1 MSKKAKSM
9 IPMTEEEK
17 NALHQIARFDSR
29 ITDDNTVVRLDKTVR
44 NKDGSKVKKYVIAQ
58 GEKVKYKADFIEDSR
73 RQKLVQIVSIKR
85 VEKLPERKAA
95 APKRKPAKSPV
106 VSG

>member
-1 MSKKAKSM
+1 MRCIRSR
-9 IPMTEEEK
+9 
-17 NALHQIARFDSR
+17 ALTAASARFDSR

-106 VSG
+106 VGG

>member
-9 IPMTEEEK
+9 IPMTGEEK

-58 GEKVKYKADFIEDSR
+58 GEKVKYKADFIEDIAAGRSWCRSCPSSAWRSCLSGRQRRRKSR
-73 RQKLVQIVSIKR
+73 QSR
-85 VEKLPERKAA
+85 P
-95 APKRKPAKSPV
+95 
-106 VSG
+106 